1 MAALNERD
9 RLSPMSAAPTQ
20 TFDPERNGWTPRR
33 SQGPFT
39 QLVGPIWTRRETEG
53 SACAFLAEER
63 HANGRGVVHGGMLMS
78 FADHALGWLVWDAV
92 ERRACATVSLNNQ
105 FIAAAKPGDWVEMRG
120 RIVRKTRSLIFVQ
133 GAMNVGDRIVLTAEG
148 IWKVLGVD

>member
-1 MAALNERD
+1 
-9 RLSPMSAAPTQ
+9 MSVAPPQ
-20 TFDPERNGWTPRR
+20 NFDPETDGWTRRR

-39 QLVGPIWTRRETEG
+39 QLVGPIWIKREADG

-63 HANGRGVVHGGMLMS
+63 HANARGVIHGGMLMS
-78 FADHALGWLVWDAV
+78 FADHMLGWLVWDAV
-92 ERRACATVSLNNQ
+92 DKRPCATVSLNNQ

-120 RIVRKTRSLIFVQ
+120 RIIRKTRSLIFVQ
-133 GAMNVGDRIVLTAEG
+133 GTMNVGDRIVLTAEG